1 MFEYFCIQALYQ
13 ILTVHT
19 LFNLGSSPQPEGW
32 YYLHHLELRNLS
44 KFKALPKFP
53 ELLSSETQLESGSR
67 VFTPLTHYA
76 APWGKYLHLITPC
89 AAKILHPVD
98 AINGFTTVIMNTSLY
113 LVGIFSP
120 FLPVIFLAPHCVL
133 QRDPELLRNLTSN
146 VW

>member
-1 MFEYFCIQALYQ
+1 MVEYFCIQALYQ
-13 ILTVHT
+13 ILFT
-19 LFNLGSSPQPEGW
+19 SPQPEGW

-76 APWGKYLHLITPC
+76 APWGKYLHLITLC

-98 AINGFTTVIMNTSLY
+98 AINGFITLIMNTSLY
-113 LVGIFSP
+113 LVGIFFSFSSCHFPCSP
-120 FLPVIFLAPHCVL
+120 LCPPKG
-133 QRDPELLRNLTSN
+133 P
-146 VW
+146 